1 MNLLAVD
8 IGGTFVKYA
17 LISDSGEMIQ
27 KRKVRNELKD
37 EASFLQFLTQL
48 IIKYQEQIAGVGLS
62 LAGVVNV
69 QRQEIIS
76 SAILPFLEGSQLFV
90 DLERQFK
97 LPIVLENDGNCA
109 ALAEQKFGSLKQVEN
124 GAMLVLGTGV
134 GGALFLDHQLVHGTH
149 FVAAEPSFM
158 ILNELAPTGREQT
171 AANLSVTEMVK
182 RIGQHLKLPDEND
195 GRAVFQQIAQGEPFA
210 TQEFNDFCYS
220 VSAIMFNL
228 QTMLDLECIVIGG
241 GISQQPL
248 LIKKLVTDLRTYHQA
263 DQLTR
268 RTMKLPEVRAAH
280 FFNDANLIGA
290 IVPLLK

>member
-27 KRKVRNELKD
+27 KWKVRNELKD

-134 GGALFLDHQLVHGTH
+134 GGALFLNHQLVHGTH
-149 FVAAEPSFM
+149 FVAVEPSFM

-182 RIGQHLKLPDEND
+182 RIGQHLKLTDEND
-195 GRAVFQQIAQGEPFA
+195 GVAVFQEITQGEPFA
-210 TQEFNDFCYS
+210 TQEFNAFCHS
-220 VSAIMFNL
+220 VAAIMFNL
-228 QTMLDLECIVIGG
+228 QTMLDLERIVIGG

-248 LIKKLVTDLRTYHQA
+248 LIEKLVTDLRTYQQA
-263 DQLTR
+263 DELTQ
-268 RTMKLPEVRAAH
+268 RTLKLPEVTAAH
-280 FFNDANLIGA
+280 FYNDANLIGA

>member
-134 GGALFLDHQLVHGTH
+134 GGALFLNHQLVHGTH

-158 ILNELAPTGREQT
+158 ILNELARTGRKQT

-182 RIGQHLKLPDEND
+182 RIGQYLKLTDEND
-195 GRAVFQQIAQGEPFA
+195 GVAVFQEIAQGEPFA
-210 TQEFNDFCYS
+210 TQEFNAFCHL
-220 VSAIMFNL
+220 VAAIMFNL
-228 QTMLDLECIVIGG
+228 QTMLDLERIVIGG

-248 LIKKLVTDLRTYHQA
+248 LIEKLVTDLRTYQQA
-263 DQLTR
+263 DELTQ
-268 RTMKLPEVRAAH
+268 RTLKLPEVTAAH
-280 FFNDANLIGA
+280 FYNDANLIGA